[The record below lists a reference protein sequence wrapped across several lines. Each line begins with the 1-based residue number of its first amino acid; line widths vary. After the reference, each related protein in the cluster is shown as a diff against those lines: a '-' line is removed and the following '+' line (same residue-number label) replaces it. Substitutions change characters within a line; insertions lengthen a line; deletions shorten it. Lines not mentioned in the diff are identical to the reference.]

1 LQLQKPKLPCF
12 IVGDINIDLAK
23 LNSHTPTSNYLVNLL
38 CYNALPIIMS
48 MHTRITEQSATIIDH
63 IYYLPGRSSGSDL
76 NVQSGNFWND
86 LTDHLPNFC
95 LITSK
100 DTKQQNEDRPF
111 IRIYSAS
118 NIHTFQEKIK
128 RH

>member
-1 LQLQKPKLPCF
+1 MYSLE
-12 IVGDINIDLAK
+12 I
-23 LNSHTPTSNYLVNLL
+23 
-38 CYNALPIIMS
+38 
-48 MHTRITEQSATIIDH
+48 
-63 IYYLPGRSSGSDL
+63 
-76 NVQSGNFWND
+76 FWND

-118 NIHTFQEKIK
+118 NIPKFQEKIK
-128 RH
+128 NTEVFHCTNAIIEISRYTGQYRLHNSIPILRHYLAQRQTRASI